1 MSIATGGID
10 SQIQDKMDTYR
21 SNPNALKKAF
31 GVSKQTVDLLALQKL
46 TSEKKQIAA
55 DMQLKAQQQ
64 PGTIAEQREQEAL
77 ELVKQEQSRS
87 FGDLAKQTAGTLNQ
101 TASAQKQGMN
111 KLMKNAGRKSPT
123 GVAGLPGLMGN
134 TSPRAPTGNPAAQGL
149 AGARMALASKQPG
162 GPRRMAQGGIV
173 GFASGKKVTL
183 SPAQEKKARKEF
195 GDRYDRIVGPL
206 LQMDDDDPT
215 ALAIL
220 KILGPAVQSSK
231 ISRFLEE
238 NFGDGPPGTQQ
249 DDVGRRNT
257 LEADIRNK
265 YSVFTGPEGLFKSQS
280 DDQSNYAAEVISKV
294 RDLDDATLKKL
305 LDANFTSGMSTI
317 ALSALPVLP
326 ETDVETGAEP
336 EPETGVDT
344 GANTGDGSGDGSGD
358 LLSYDPNEKRIDY
371 LSGVDTSF
379 ELDTPEA
386 VNPLLLDQLKTSQDA
401 LTDQASETPTRTELA
416 PLTAASLEPVAAPY
430 TDEEQ
435 VIAAELQ
442 KRYVADANI
451 ESGQARKD
459 ARRESDDYF
468 GRADKAA
475 TYAQQETDLSALQS
489 ETLDPARMAQLARMR
504 TLAGGRFGSG
514 GIGSE
519 YVKAELAKDK
529 RRTTGLS
536 DIRDIQNT
544 GITTDVNIADR
555 GAISGENTFQAAE
568 NRVNA
573 GILGLQKNL
582 QNAETRALAGQEARN
597 AVGVANFEYQ
607 VNLGNQ
613 DYNAALRSLRANG
626 NALTQVVKFDQQ
638 LIAQDFDEKQQRSVE
653 ENKRLSQISENKLA
667 KAVAQTERDLS
678 INSALLDDEVEL
690 TKLFETYRANVRTA
704 LATAMEG
711 NPLAIKLNAQLLK
724 LTGAENASQAEKIK
738 KELDRIKAQLTDVLV
753 RTVDGFSENYGGMVF
768 MKRRIGQLQKAQTI
782 VSDGTLST
790 GPRKVR
796 EIVPESEQRGPSFR
810 R

>member
-173 GFASGKKVTL
+173 GFAGDDGNNQVKSPTGRLIEPFVRPFTKEGIATQKLRQRVAQKFKAYGGYGKGLFTRQTPEAYKYATSVLNNLQKLDTL
-183 SPAQEKKARKEF
+183 
-195 GDRYDRIVGPL
+195 VL
-206 LQMDDDDPT
+206 LE
-215 ALAIL
+215 
-220 KILGPAVQSSK
+220 
-231 ISRFLEE
+231 LEE
-238 NFGDGPPGTQQ
+238 
-249 DDVGRRNT
+249 
-257 LEADIRNK
+257 
-265 YSVFTGPEGLFKSQS
+265 
-280 DDQSNYAAEVISKV
+280 
-294 RDLDDATLKKL
+294 
-305 LDANFTSGMSTI
+305 ANFDPMATD
-317 ALSALPVLP
+317 LSALPVLP
-326 ETDVETGAEP
+326 ADGALTEP
-336 EPETGVDT
+336 EIETKTEPEI
-344 GANTGDGSGDGSGD
+344 GDGSGDGSGD

-401 LTDQASETPTRTELA
+401 LTDQASETPTRTKLA

-451 ESGQARKD
+451 ESGQARED

-489 ETLDPARMAQLARMR
+489 ETLDPARMAQLARMQ

-568 NRVNA
+568 NRANA

-724 LTGAENASQAEKIK
+724 LTGAENAPQAEKIK

-796 EIVPESEQRGPSFR
+796 EIVPDSEQRGPSFR

>member
-64 PGTIAEQREQEAL
+64 PGTIAQQREQEAL

-111 KLMKNAGRKSPT
+111 KLMKNAGRKSPA

-134 TSPRAPTGNPAAQGL
+134 TSPRASTGNPAAQGL

-173 GFASGKKVTL
+173 GFAGGKKVTL
-183 SPAQEKKARKEF
+183 SPDQKKKAKEVF
-195 GDRYDRIVGPL
+195 GDQYDTIIDNL
-206 LQMDDDDPT
+206 LNMDADNPAAAPIL
-215 ALAIL
+215 AL
-220 KILGPAVQSSK
+220 LGDAVQSSK
-231 ISRFLEE
+231 ISRF
-238 NFGDGPPGTQQ
+238 FGSNPPGTQQ
-249 DDVGRRNT
+249 NDVGLRNT

-265 YSVFTGPEGLFKSQS
+265 YGVFTGPEGLFRSQS
-280 DDQSNYAAEVISKV
+280 DEQSNYAAEVISKV

-336 EPETGVDT
+336 EIDTGVDT
-344 GANTGDGSGDGSGD
+344 GVETELNIGDGSGD
-358 LLSYDPNEKRIDY
+358 LLSYDPTEKRVDY

-379 ELDTPEA
+379 ELDTPED
-386 VNPLLLDQLKTSQDA
+386 VNPLLLDQLKTSQTA
-401 LTDQASETPTRTELA
+401 LTNQASETPTRTELA
-416 PLTAASLEPVAAPY
+416 PLTAASLEAVEAPY

-435 VIAAELQ
+435 VIADELQ

-451 ESGQARKD
+451 ESGLARED

-475 TYAQQETDLSALQS
+475 TYDQQEADLRALQA
-489 ETLDPARMAQLARMR
+489 ETLDPASMAQLSRMQ
-504 TLAGGRFGSG
+504 TLAGARFGSG

-519 YVKAELAKDK
+519 FVKSKLAENK

-536 DIRDIQNT
+536 DIRNIQNT
-544 GITTDVNIADR
+544 GITTDVGIADR
-555 GAISGENTFQAAE
+555 GSISGENTFQAAE
-568 NRVNA
+568 NRITGGV
-573 GILGLQKNL
+573 GGLQNIL
-582 QNAETRALAGQEARN
+582 NNSQTRALAGQKARN
-597 AVGVANFEYQ
+597 AVGVANFEYKA
-607 VNLGNQ
+607 NLGEQ
-613 DYNAALRSLRANG
+613 DFNAALRSLRANG
-626 NALTQVVKFDQQ
+626 NALNQVVEFDQQ
-638 LIAQDFDEKQQRSVE
+638 LIAQDFKQKQQLSVE
-653 ENKRLSQISENKLA
+653 ENRRQAEITENILT
-667 KAVAQTERDLS
+667 KAVAQTERDLEV
-678 INSALLDDEVEL
+678 NKALLDDEIEL

-704 LATAMEG
+704 IATVMDN
-711 NPLAIKLNAQLLK
+711 NPLAMKLNNELLK
-724 LTGAENASQAEKIK
+724 LTGAENASKAAKIQG
-738 KELDRIKAQLTDVLV
+738 ELDKIEAQITDVLV
-753 RTVDGFSENYGGMVF
+753 RTVNGFSENYGGMVF
-768 MKRRIGQLQKAQTI
+768 MKKRISQLQAAQTM
-782 VSDGTLST
+782 VSDGRLGT

-796 EIVPESEQRGPSFR
+796 EIVPDSERRGPSFR
-810 R
+810 N

>member
-134 TSPRAPTGNPAAQGL
+134 TSSRAPTGNPAAQGL

-183 SPAQEKKARKEF
+183 SPDQEKKARKEF
-195 GDRYDRIVGPL
+195 GDRYDRIVGSL

-215 ALAIL
+215 ALEIL

-231 ISRFLEE
+231 ISRF
-238 NFGDGPPGTQQ
+238 FGSNPPGTQQ
-249 DDVGRRNT
+249 NDVGRRNE
-257 LEADIRNK
+257 LEADIRKK
-265 YSVFTGPEGLFKSQS
+265 YGVFTGPEGLFKSQS

-305 LDANFTSGMSTI
+305 LDANFTSGMSTL
-317 ALSALPVLP
+317 ALSTLPVLP
-326 ETDVETGAEP
+326 ETDVETGTEP
-336 EPETGVDT
+336 EIETKTEPEI
-344 GANTGDGSGDGSGD
+344 GDGSGDGSED
-358 LLSYDPNEKRIDY
+358 LLSYDPTEKRVDY

-386 VNPLLLDQLKTSQDA
+386 VNPLLLDQLKTSQTA

-451 ESGQARKD
+451 ESGQARED

-475 TYAQQETDLSALQS
+475 TYDQQETDLRALQS
-489 ETLDPARMAQLARMR
+489 ETLDPARMAQLARMQ

-536 DIRDIQNT
+536 DIRNIQDT
-544 GITTDVNIADR
+544 GISTDVGIADR
-555 GAISGENTFQAAE
+555 GSISGENTFQAAE

-582 QNAETRALAGQEARN
+582 QNSETRALAGQEARN

-638 LIAQDFDEKQQRSVE
+638 LIAQDFQQKQQLSVE

-711 NPLAIKLNAQLLK
+711 NPLAIKLNAELLK
-724 LTGAENASQAEKIK
+724 LTGAENAPQAEKIK

-753 RTVDGFSENYGGMVF
+753 RTVDGFSDNYGGMVF
-768 MKRRIGQLQKAQTI
+768 MKRRIGQLQKAQTM
-782 VSDGTLST
+782 VSDGTLGT

-796 EIVPESEQRGPSFR
+796 EIVPESERRGPSFR

>member
-1 MSIATGGID
+1 MSLGEGGID

-183 SPAQEKKARKEF
+183 SPDQEKKARKEF

-215 ALAIL
+215 ALEIL

-231 ISRFLEE
+231 ISRF
-238 NFGDGPPGTQQ
+238 FGSNPPGTQQ
-249 DDVGRRNT
+249 NDVGRRNE
-257 LEADIRNK
+257 LEADIRKK
-265 YSVFTGPEGLFKSQS
+265 YGVFTGPEGLFKSQS

-305 LDANFTSGMSTI
+305 LDANFTSGMSTL
-317 ALSALPVLP
+317 ALSTLPVLP

-344 GANTGDGSGDGSGD
+344 GANTGANTGDGSGD
-358 LLSYDPNEKRIDY
+358 LLSYDPTEKRVDY

-386 VNPLLLDQLKTSQDA
+386 VNPLLLDQLKTSQTA

-451 ESGQARKD
+451 ESGQARED

-544 GITTDVNIADR
+544 GITTDVGIADR

-568 NRVNA
+568 NRANA

-607 VNLGNQ
+607 ANLGNQ
-613 DYNAALRSLRANG
+613 DYNAALRSLKANG

-638 LIAQDFDEKQQRSVE
+638 LIAQDFQQKQQLSVE

-678 INSALLDDEVEL
+678 VNSALLDDEVEL

-711 NPLAIKLNAQLLK
+711 NPLAIKLNAELIK
-724 LTGAENASQAEKIK
+724 LTNAENIPEAEKIK
-738 KELDRIKAQLTDVLV
+738 GELDKIKAQLTDVLV

-768 MKRRIGQLQKAQTI
+768 MRERIGQLQAAQTM
-782 VSDGTLST
+782 VSKGQLGT
-790 GPRKVR
+790 GARKVR
-796 EIVPESEQRGPSFR
+796 EIVPDSEQRGPSFR

>member
-134 TSPRAPTGNPAAQGL
+134 TSSRAPTGNPAAQGL

-173 GFASGKKVTL
+173 GFAGDDGNNQVKSPTGRLIEPFVRPFTKEGIATQKLRQRVAQKFKAYGGYGKGLFTRQTPEAYKYATSVL
-183 SPAQEKKARKEF
+183 NNLQKLDNAA
-195 GDRYDRIVGPL
+195 L
-206 LQMDDDDPT
+206 L
-215 ALAIL
+215 
-220 KILGPAVQSSK
+220 
-231 ISRFLEE
+231 E
-238 NFGDGPPGTQQ
+238 
-249 DDVGRRNT
+249 
-257 LEADIRNK
+257 LEA
-265 YSVFTGPEGLFKSQS
+265 
-280 DDQSNYAAEVISKV
+280 
-294 RDLDDATLKKL
+294 
-305 LDANFTSGMSTI
+305 ANFDPMATD
-317 ALSALPVLP
+317 LSALPVLP
-326 ETDVETGAEP
+326 ADGALTEP
-336 EPETGVDT
+336 EIETKTEPEI
-344 GANTGDGSGDGSGD
+344 GDGSGDGSGD
-358 LLSYDPNEKRIDY
+358 LLSYDPTEKRIDY

-401 LTDQASETPTRTELA
+401 LTDQASETPTRTKLA

-451 ESGQARKD
+451 ESGQARED

-489 ETLDPARMAQLARMR
+489 ETLDPARMAQLARMQ

-568 NRVNA
+568 NRANA

-724 LTGAENASQAEKIK
+724 LTGAENAPQAEKIK

>member
-183 SPAQEKKARKEF
+183 SPDQEKKARKEF
-195 GDRYDRIVGPL
+195 GDRYDRIVGSL

-215 ALAIL
+215 ALEIL

-231 ISRFLEE
+231 ISRF
-238 NFGDGPPGTQQ
+238 FGSNPPGTQQ
-249 DDVGRRNT
+249 NDVGRRNE
-257 LEADIRNK
+257 LEADIRKK
-265 YSVFTGPEGLFKSQS
+265 YGVFTGPEGLFKSQS

-305 LDANFTSGMSTI
+305 LDANFTSGMSTL
-317 ALSALPVLP
+317 ALSTLPVLP
-326 ETDVETGAEP
+326 ETDVETGTEP

-386 VNPLLLDQLKTSQDA
+386 VNPLLLDQLKTSQTA
-401 LTDQASETPTRTELA
+401 LTDQASETPTRTKLA

-451 ESGQARKD
+451 ESGQARED

-489 ETLDPARMAQLARMR
+489 ETLDPARMAQLARMQ

-536 DIRDIQNT
+536 DIRNIQDT
-544 GITTDVNIADR
+544 GISTDVGIADR
-555 GAISGENTFQAAE
+555 GSISGENTFQAAE

-607 VNLGNQ
+607 ANLGNQ
-613 DYNAALRSLRANG
+613 DYNAALRSLKANG

-638 LIAQDFDEKQQRSVE
+638 LIAQDFQQKQQLSVE

-711 NPLAIKLNAQLLK
+711 NPLAIKLNAELLK
-724 LTGAENASQAEKIK
+724 LTGAENAPQAEKIK

-753 RTVDGFSENYGGMVF
+753 RTVDGFSDNYGGMVF
-768 MKRRIGQLQKAQTI
+768 MKRRIGQLQKAQTM
-782 VSDGTLST
+782 VSDGTLGT

-796 EIVPESEQRGPSFR
+796 EIVPESERRGPSFR

>member
-149 AGARMALASKQPG
+149 AGARMALANKEPG

-173 GFASGKKVTL
+173 GFAGDDGNNQVKSPTGRLIEPFVRPFTKEGIATQKLRQRVAQKFKAYGGYGKGLFTRQTPEAYKYATSVL
-183 SPAQEKKARKEF
+183 NNLQKLDNAA
-195 GDRYDRIVGPL
+195 L
-206 LQMDDDDPT
+206 L
-215 ALAIL
+215 
-220 KILGPAVQSSK
+220 
-231 ISRFLEE
+231 E
-238 NFGDGPPGTQQ
+238 
-249 DDVGRRNT
+249 
-257 LEADIRNK
+257 LEA
-265 YSVFTGPEGLFKSQS
+265 
-280 DDQSNYAAEVISKV
+280 
-294 RDLDDATLKKL
+294 
-305 LDANFTSGMSTI
+305 ANFDPMATD
-317 ALSALPVLP
+317 LSALPVLP
-326 ETDVETGAEP
+326 ADGALTEP
-336 EPETGVDT
+336 EIETKTEPEI
-344 GANTGDGSGDGSGD
+344 GDGSGDGSGD
-358 LLSYDPNEKRIDY
+358 LLSYDPTEKRIDY

-386 VNPLLLDQLKTSQDA
+386 VNPLLLDQLKTSQTA
-401 LTDQASETPTRTELA
+401 LTNQASETPTRTKLA

-451 ESGQARKD
+451 ESGQARED

-489 ETLDPARMAQLARMR
+489 ETLDPARMAQLARMQ

-568 NRVNA
+568 NRANA

-724 LTGAENASQAEKIK
+724 LTGAENAPQAEKIK

-753 RTVDGFSENYGGMVF
+753 RTVDGFSDNYGGMVF
-768 MKRRIGQLQKAQTI
+768 MKRRIGQLQKAQTM
-782 VSDGTLST
+782 VSDGTLGT

-796 EIVPESEQRGPSFR
+796 EIVPDSEQRGPSFR

>member
-134 TSPRAPTGNPAAQGL
+134 TSSRAPTGNPAAQGL

-183 SPAQEKKARKEF
+183 SPDQEKKARKEF
-195 GDRYDRIVGPL
+195 GDRYDRIVGSL

-215 ALAIL
+215 ALEIL

-231 ISRFLEE
+231 ISRF
-238 NFGDGPPGTQQ
+238 FGSNPPGTQQ
-249 DDVGRRNT
+249 NDVGRRNE
-257 LEADIRNK
+257 LEADIRKK
-265 YSVFTGPEGLFKSQS
+265 YGVFTGPEGLFKSQS

-305 LDANFTSGMSTI
+305 LDANFTSGMSTL
-317 ALSALPVLP
+317 ALSTLPVLP
-326 ETDVETGAEP
+326 ETDVETGTEP
-336 EPETGVDT
+336 EIETKTEPEI
-344 GANTGDGSGDGSGD
+344 GDGSGDGSED
-358 LLSYDPNEKRIDY
+358 LLSYDPTEKRVDY

-386 VNPLLLDQLKTSQDA
+386 VNPLLLDQLKTSQTA
-401 LTDQASETPTRTELA
+401 LTNQASETPTRTKLA

-451 ESGQARKD
+451 ESGQARED

-475 TYAQQETDLSALQS
+475 TYDQQETDLRALQS
-489 ETLDPARMAQLARMR
+489 ETLDPARMAQLARMQ
-504 TLAGGRFGSG
+504 TLAGARYGSG

-536 DIRDIQNT
+536 DIRNIQDT
-544 GITTDVNIADR
+544 GISTDVGIADR
-555 GAISGENTFQAAE
+555 GSISGENTFQAAE

-582 QNAETRALAGQEARN
+582 QNSETRALAGQEARN

-638 LIAQDFDEKQQRSVE
+638 LIAQDFQQKQQLSVE

-678 INSALLDDEVEL
+678 VNSALLDDEVEL

-711 NPLAIKLNAQLLK
+711 NPLAIKLNAELLK
-724 LTGAENASQAEKIK
+724 LTGAENAPQAEKIK

-753 RTVDGFSENYGGMVF
+753 RTVDGFSDNYGGMVF
-768 MKRRIGQLQKAQTI
+768 MKRRIGQLQKAQTM
-782 VSDGTLST
+782 VSDGTLGT

-796 EIVPESEQRGPSFR
+796 EIVPESERRGPSFR